1 MPYNGPFDTARA
13 QERCILVGIDTPQSA
28 WDLEASLE
36 ELSRLASY
44 RLGQAGLQGGRLGA
58 HGEQAQAE
66 ERQAAC
72 HG

>member
-1 MPYNGPFDTARA
+1 MSMRNPQN
-13 QERCILVGIDTPQSA
+13 ERYTVEREGRSQ
-28 WDLEASLE
+28 
-36 ELSRLASY
+36 ASY

-58 HGEQAQAE
+58 HDEQAQAE